1 MMPSTAVCLGIF
13 SIYLNSNELYI
24 LVTVRSSY
32 RCDHNTVHVCHM
44 HEACLSKFAYVTMVD
59 DRMFLFLTWDIRV
72 ALVCVIS
79 Q

>member
-1 MMPSTAVCLGIF
+1 M
-13 SIYLNSNELYI
+13 
-24 LVTVRSSY
+24 RSSY